1 MFPFCEERTG
11 CQRFLCFSP
20 SRFPFSVLFLIQREK
35 SFIFFE
41 QTPLFTIKTKCLLFK
56 SRKIPV
62 TSAALCPDFL
72 SFTNLEDREKG
83 FFRAK
88 IIANFFSLCYFL
100 HQKAGPASA
109 AGHRS
114 VSQPPCATLIPRMGG
129 PSPPCSKRF
138 LPAPSGQ
145 GLSPLKG
152 SCRQSFIHGLFP
164 HTFFR
169 SRH

>member
-20 SRFPFSVLFLIQREK
+20 SHFPFSVLFLIQREK

-72 SFTNLEDREKG
+72 SFTNREDREKG

-114 VSQPPCATLIPRMGG
+114 VSQPPCATLFPRMGG
-129 PSPPCSKRF
+129 TFPSLQQT
-138 LPAPSGQ
+138 LPAGPFRPGPVPSE
-145 GLSPLKG
+145 GLL
-152 SCRQSFIHGLFP
+152 QTVIHGLFP